1 MNPLK
6 RRSFIKSSLAL
17 GSFLILGSSFLGKL
31 LNAGNPF
38 NVADIYTAPGNDPR
52 QSVRKLID
60 ALGGIERFVK
70 TGNSIGFLINSPWK
84 VKGFYTDPDV
94 AIALVEMCKEAGAG
108 QLVCYKPVRDG
119 YWESSRYYEEAKPI
133 IDEIIYGDERTTVAI
148 NNGVELKE
156 AEIFSIFQETDVF
169 INIPV
174 AKHHNGTL
182 YSGTLKG
189 LMGVSSG
196 TTNRYMHSPDGEY
209 TYSKQ
214 DYLAQC
220 IADLNL
226 IRQPDLCI
234 VDAIECAL
242 ENGPRGPG
250 NTTKPNRILASTD
263 VLAVDIYAATLMGFS
278 QDDIP
283 TFMYAG
289 KHKLGKSNL
298 NEITVKEV

>member
-1 MNPLK
+1 MSPLK

-17 GSFLILGSSFLGKL
+17 GSSIILGSSFLGKML
-31 LNAGNPF
+31 KAGNNF
-38 NVADIYTAPGNDPR
+38 NAADIYSTAGDDPM
-52 QSVRKLID
+52 QGVIELFDS
-60 ALGGIERFVK
+60 LGGIDKFVK
-70 TGNSIGFLINSPWK
+70 SGSSVGFLVNSPWK

-94 AIALVEMCKEAGAG
+94 AIAVIKLCKEAGAG
-108 QLVCYKPVRDG
+108 KLICYKPVRDG
-119 YWESSRYYEEAKPI
+119 YWESSKYYEEAEPI
-133 IDEIIYGDERTTVAI
+133 IREIVYGDERTTVAI
-148 NNGVELKE
+148 PDGKELKE
-156 AEIFSIFQETDVF
+156 AEIFKAFPESEVF

-189 LMGVSSG
+189 LMGVSSR

-226 IRQPDLCI
+226 IRQPDLSI
-234 VDAIECAL
+234 VDVIECGL

-250 NTTKPNRILASTD
+250 KTTNPNRIVASTD
-263 VLAVDIYAATLMGFS
+263 VLAIDVYAASLMGLNLS
-278 QDDIP
+278 DIS
-283 TFMYAG
+283 TFKFAG
-289 KHKLGKSNL
+289 EHKLGKDKLEKIS
-298 NEITVKEV
+298 VSEV